1 MRIWRGKGAQ
11 VRTSEEEK
19 EHRYEH
25 QKRNCPEAERVAS
38 AEAVQR
44 DLLLVLDDFHLV
56 GRSSIR
62 RTLYMQ
68 EGVDLSRTDTQT
80 NTPLIL

>member
-1 MRIWRGKGAQ
+1 MRIRRGKRAR
-11 VRTSEEEK
+11 VWTSEEEK
-19 EHRYEH
+19 EHGYEH

-38 AEAVQR
+38 AEAAQR

-56 GRSSIR
+56 GQVIR

-68 EGVDLSRTDTQT
+68 EGGDLSSINTQ
-80 NTPLIL
+80 LIL